1 MFGPSRLARPPSGLC
16 HRSCVLGEWD
26 FNKGAVMSLSTAEQ
40 AELAGVV
47 QPALIGF
54 LARCIGMDPDR
65 PGQSAEDLRRELNK
79 TMEFR
84 CQVVSALAAHGRPL
98 SAHRGEGAA
107 VQVYFTP
114 CHSPPS
120 GPKLDMHIRTHPI
133 APYST

>member
-1 MFGPSRLARPPSGLC
+1 M
-16 HRSCVLGEWD
+16 LGEWD
-26 FNKGAVMSLSTAEQ
+26 FNKGAVMSLSVAERT
-40 AELAGVV
+40 ELDCVV
-47 QPALIGF
+47 QPALIGY

-114 CHSPPS
+114 CHAPPS

>member
-1 MFGPSRLARPPSGLC
+1 M
-16 HRSCVLGEWD
+16 
-26 FNKGAVMSLSTAEQ
+26 
-40 AELAGVV
+40 

-65 PGQSAEDLRRELNK
+65 PGQSAEDRRLELNER
-79 TMEFR
+79 MEFR
-84 CQVVSALAAHGRPL
+84 SSCQVVSALAAHGRPP

-107 VQVYFTP
+107 VQVHRDFTP
-114 CHSPPS
+114 GSPPS